1 MDASPCHFVSGALD
15 AEHHSLSRGRS
26 QEHRSHIGASITKL
40 WQTALMASTTG
51 LRARVRA
58 ELVQEIKDE
67 ARRQLAEAGAS
78 ALSLR
83 AIAREQGMVS
93 SGIYRYFKSR
103 DDLLTAL
110 IVDAYDAI
118 GEAVEVIDTACERDD
133 FAGRWRAICHAVR
146 DWALQHPHE
155 YALIYG
161 SPVPGYHAPQDT
173 TSPASR
179 VTQAI
184 VAVIRDAVAADA
196 LSNPFAPGRAP
207 ALSKAAAVEAAHV
220 RERGLLGVP
229 DDAVVRSIVA
239 WTQLFGAV
247 SFELFGRFD
256 DIVADLDAMFDQFV
270 TEMSVFMGFV
280 TPAT

>member
-1 MDASPCHFVSGALD
+1 
-15 AEHHSLSRGRS
+15 
-26 QEHRSHIGASITKL
+26 
-40 WQTALMASTTG
+40 MASTTG

-118 GEAVEVIDTACERDD
+118 GEAVEVIDAACERDD

-184 VAVIRDAVAADA
+184 VAVIRDAAAADA
-196 LSNPFAPGRAP
+196 LSNPFAEGRVP
-207 ALSKAAAVEAAHV
+207 VLSKAAAVEAAHV

-280 TPAT
+280 TPPT

>member
-1 MDASPCHFVSGALD
+1 M
-15 AEHHSLSRGRS
+15 
-26 QEHRSHIGASITKL
+26 T
-40 WQTALMASTTG
+40 STTG

-67 ARRQLAEAGAS
+67 ARRQLGEAGAS

-118 GEAVEVIDTACERDD
+118 GETVELADGACERDD
-133 FAGRWRAICHAVR
+133 FAGRWRAICHGVR
-146 DWALQHPHE
+146 HWALQHPHE

-184 VAVIRDAVAADA
+184 VTVIQEAAAAGA
-196 LSNPFAPGRAP
+196 LSDPFAPGRAP
-207 ALSKAAAVEAAHV
+207 ILSEDVVNEATRLRA
-220 RERGLLGVP
+220 RGLVGVS
-229 DDAVVRSIVA
+229 DDAIVRSVVA
-239 WTQLFGAV
+239 WIQLFGAV
-247 SFELFGRFD
+247 SFELFGRFV
-256 DIVADLDAMFDQFV
+256 DIVDDLDAMFDQVV
-270 TEMSVFMGFV
+270 TEMSVFIGFS
-280 TPAT
+280 AQH